1 MNEINHLELELYK
14 TAKRKVELIDIAKV
28 INMKT
33 KIPVYELL
41 NNKLEITPTVNKL
54 NKEIKGQEH
63 AIKELVDVY
72 KKIKLGF
79 NDENKC
85 YSILFCGPSGVG
97 KTHLAKLFGS
107 LLVSDRNVIKL
118 DMSEF

>member
-1 MNEINHLELELYK
+1 MLVSSKFEEAAKYKTEENELMNEINHLELELYK

-85 YSILFCGPSGVG
+85 YMYFILWTIRGRENS
-97 KTHLAKLFGS
+97 FG
-107 LLVSDRNVIKL
+107 
-118 DMSEF
+118 